1 MHDGRGYGNVPGM
14 ETIHEPGTTGPAALN
29 SIGALALSL
38 ALLAGSVL
46 WLRFGET
53 IYIERILGAL
63 ANCF

>member
-1 MHDGRGYGNVPGM
+1 M